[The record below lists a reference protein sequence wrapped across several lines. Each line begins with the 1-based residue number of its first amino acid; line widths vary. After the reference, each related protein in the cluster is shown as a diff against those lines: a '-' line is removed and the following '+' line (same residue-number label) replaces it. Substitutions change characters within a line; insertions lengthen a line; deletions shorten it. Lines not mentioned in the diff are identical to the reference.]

1 MAKPARRLP
10 REGSGRRGRACHD
23 DVRLQADQLLRE
35 RTYPIALIAVP
46 PKVQAD
52 VGAIGPA
59 QPASALC
66 GAWSPAPMSA
76 IHYAVDLVGVAWL
89 LLGVNVIDA
98 LIKPAVSL
106 LSG

>member
-1 MAKPARRLP
+1 
-10 REGSGRRGRACHD
+10 
-23 DVRLQADQLLRE
+23 
-35 RTYPIALIAVP
+35 
-46 PKVQAD
+46 
-52 VGAIGPA
+52 
-59 QPASALC
+59 
-66 GAWSPAPMSA
+66 MSA